1 MNPNLWQNRT
11 GSETERGTSWEYG
24 EQRGSALSAALSV
37 QESFPHSP
45 HCWHKGTAGK
55 GSDCTTCSSQNSSS
69 HHSSCTSTNVLKNSH
84 KKPKTYSGSLGFGC
98 WTDSKAMER
107 RLYLHLLCERRQ
119 LAGRRSESAAGDVSQ
134 VARGLF
140 QRAGGNWHC
149 ACTATGLLRPE
160 HMM

>member
-1 MNPNLWQNRT
+1 MGIWRAKGISAQCCTKCAGVLPTQPSLLA
-11 GSETERGTSWEYG
+11 
-24 EQRGSALSAALSV
+24 QR
-37 QESFPHSP
+37 H
-45 HCWHKGTAGK
+45 WGK
-55 GSDCTTCSSQNSSS
+55 GLRLHYLLFTYNSSS
-69 HHSSCTSTNVLKNSH
+69 HHSGCTSTNVLQNSH
-84 KKPKTYSGSLGFGC
+84 KKPKTHSGSLGFGC

-119 LAGRRSESAAGDVSQ
+119 LAGRRSESAARDMSQ

-149 ACTATGLLRPE
+149 ASTATGLLRPE

>member
-55 GSDCTTCSSQNSSS
+55 GSDCTTCSSRRTVPHITAAAPPQMSYRT
-69 HHSSCTSTNVLKNSH
+69 HT
-84 KKPKTYSGSLGFGC
+84 KKPKTHSGSLGFGC

-119 LAGRRSESAAGDVSQ
+119 LAGRRSESAA
-134 VARGLF
+134 RK
-140 QRAGGNWHC
+140 C
-149 ACTATGLLRPE
+149 LR
-160 HMM
+160 